1 MKRRHLIR
9 YASAAFLTTLGTGL
23 ISNQRAAQAQTSVTV
38 KWLGHTCFLVTGGG
52 IRTLVNPF
60 QPIGCTAGY
69 RAPNAEADLV
79 MISSRMLDEGAVE
92 NLPGDPRVLA
102 ESGIFEFRGLAVQG
116 IPVDHD
122 REGGRRF
129 GTNLI
134 WKWNQGGLNLVHLGG
149 AAAPLEFEQQVLIG
163 RPDVLFVP
171 VGNSVKAYNAQEA
184 KAAINLLNPKL
195 VIPTH
200 YRTQAAGESCKGD
213 YELDPIDPF
222 LEAMSGTEVRR
233 AGSDTLTVSS
243 SSLPSSTQVVVM
255 SYPF

>member
-9 YASAAFLTTLGTGL
+9 YAGAAFLTTLGTGL
-23 ISNQRAAQAQTSVTV
+23 VTNWQAAQAQTSVTV
-38 KWLGHTCFLVTGGG
+38 QWLGHTCFLVTGGG
-52 IRTLVNPF
+52 IRTLINPF

-69 RAPNAEADLV
+69 RAPNVAADLV

-102 ESGIFEFRGLAVQG
+102 EAGIFEFRGLAVQG
-116 IPVDHD
+116 IPINHD

-149 AAAPLEFEQQVLIG
+149 AAAPLEFEQQVLLG

-171 VGNSVKAYNAQEA
+171 VGNSVKAYGAQEA
-184 KAAINLLNPKL
+184 KAAIERLNPKI
-195 VIPTH
+195 VVPTH
-200 YRTQAAGESCKGD
+200 YRTQAAADNCTGD
-213 YELDPIDPF
+213 YALEPVDTF
-222 LEAMSGTEVRR
+222 LEAMSGTDIQR

-243 SSLPSSTQVVVM
+243 SGLPASTRVVVM
-255 SYPF
+255 SYRF

>member
-1 MKRRHLIR
+1 MKRRNLIR
-9 YASAAFLTTLGTGL
+9 YAGAAFLTTLGAGL
-23 ISNQRAAQAQTSVTV
+23 ASNWQAVQAQTSVTV

-69 RAPNAEADLV
+69 RAPNAAADLV
-79 MISSRMLDEGAVE
+79 MISSRLLDEGAVE

-149 AAAPLEFEQQVLIG
+149 AAAPLEFEQQVLLG
-163 RPDVLFVP
+163 RPDILFVP
-171 VGNSVKAYNAQEA
+171 VGNSAKAYSAQEA
-184 KAAINLLNPKL
+184 RAAIDLLNPKI
-195 VIPTH
+195 VVPTH
-200 YRTQAAGESCKGD
+200 YRTQAAADNCAGD
-213 YELDPIDPF
+213 YALDPIEPF
-222 LEAMSGTEVRR
+222 LDIMSGADVRQV
-233 AGSDTLTVSS
+233 GSDTLTVSS
-243 SSLPSSTQVVVM
+243 SSLPSSTRVVVM